1 MRPPRI
7 NEGSSFGPDVLKVLS
22 DAFDEAWQ
30 AIVGNF
36 SPTEYDQARD
46 TLAEALM
53 ASARED
59 SDDVE
64 RLREAGIRAMQMA
77 YLTVWGTTAR
87 RSRHKDWVT
96 ESYTALKTIFIVK

>member
-7 NEGSSFGPDVLKVLS
+7 NEGSSFGPDVLKILS

-30 AIVGNF
+30 AVVGNF

-53 ASARED
+53 AGVRED
-59 SDDVE
+59 SDEVE
-64 RLREAGIRAMQMA
+64 RLRDVGIRAIQLKYPSRFGGLPQA
-77 YLTVWGTTAR
+77 GQGTK
-87 RSRHKDWVT
+87 SG
-96 ESYTALKTIFIVK
+96 

>member
-1 MRPPRI
+1 MRSSRI
-7 NEGSSFGPDVLKVLS
+7 NEGSSFGPDVLKVLT

-30 AIVGNF
+30 AVVCNF
-36 SPTEYDQARD
+36 LPTEYDQARD

-77 YLTVWGTTAR
+77 YPSRFGGLPQEGRGT
-87 RSRHKDWVT
+87 K
-96 ESYTALKTIFIVK
+96 IG